1 MYTQLQKPL
10 VVKKKY
16 FQIKPLF
23 NPTWMV
29 MTYQNT
35 CFFFWFFLSTRKIRI
50 KILIP
55 NYYKMYNMYIS
66 E

>member
-1 MYTQLQKPL
+1 MYTQLRKPL

-29 MTYQNT
+29 MTYQNKWMVMTYQNT
-35 CFFFWFFLSTRKIRI
+35 CFFFGFFFQQEKLELKS
-50 KILIP
+50 
-55 NYYKMYNMYIS
+55 
-66 E
+66 